1 MGSLQDFG
9 KQYAEEIRQALRQD
23 RIART
28 AGLIKKAVDLA
39 TSSNLA
45 KAMKKIGKEC
55 EGLVYTGTDKS
66 LSEEHKQE
74 IANEIA
80 RQLGWN
86 APGTIRRLIKGGS
99 VDALMQV
106 SQQMEDLFT
115 AVKK

>member
-1 MGSLQDFG
+1 MATLQDFG
-9 KQYAEEIRQALRQD
+9 QQYAEEIRQALRQD

-39 TSSNLA
+39 SSSNLA

-55 EGLVYTGTDKS
+55 EGLVYSSTNKPV
-66 LSEEHKQE
+66 SEEDKQE

-80 RQLGWN
+80 RQLGWD

-106 SQQMEDLFT
+106 SQQMEALFT